1 MPARDRP
8 ASVPEPRE
16 RGTIAAMPDT
26 ISTRPLLDKLGVRS
40 DSRVAIAGVDDAEF
54 RRLLADRTSDVQ
66 DLSSDEVPPAG
77 MDLVFLAAD
86 SVDDLIRVGVLRGS
100 LVPDGAIWVVS
111 RKGREATLRDVD
123 VIDAAKSMGLVD
135 NKVVSFS
142 ATHTAL
148 RLVIPRAL
156 RPR

>member
-1 MPARDRP
+1 
-8 ASVPEPRE
+8 
-16 RGTIAAMPDT
+16 MPDT

-54 RRLLADRTSDVQ
+54 RRLLADRTPDVH
-66 DLSSDEVPPAG
+66 DLSSDDVPRAG

-86 SVDDLIRVGVLRGS
+86 SVDDLIRVGVLRGC

-123 VIDAAKSMGLVD
+123 VIDAAISMGLVD

-142 ATHTAL
+142 PTHTAL

>member
-1 MPARDRP
+1 
-8 ASVPEPRE
+8 
-16 RGTIAAMPDT
+16 MPDT

-54 RRLLADRTSDVQ
+54 RRLLADRTSDVH
-66 DLSSDEVPPAG
+66 DLPSDEVPPAG

-86 SVDDLIRVGVLRGS
+86 SVDDLIRVGVLRGC
-100 LVPDGAIWVVS
+100 LVADGAIWVVS